1 MERVIV
7 FRDLLDEL
15 PQLLL
20 LGLQLAL
27 HPVELHQLLRPLV
40 LQLPDLCVLRPQLG
54 RGLLNAFEQRLLQ
67 FLKASLVSRKRLD
80 LGLDLLYLAL
90 ARGLQQ
96 TDVLALL
103 SYLLLELLTCLLKP
117 LDLLDHDL
125 LVALPQ
131 LALQPV
137 VLLKLYLA

>member
-1 MERVIV
+1 MERVVV

-15 PQLLL
+15 PQLPL

-27 HPVELHQLLRPLV
+27 HPVELHQLLRSLV
-40 LQLPDLCVLRPQLG
+40 LQLPHLRILRPQLG
-54 RGLLNAFEQRLLQ
+54 CGLFNALKQLLLQ

-103 SYLLLELLTCLLKP
+103 SYLLLELLARLLKP

-125 LVALPQ
+125 LVTLPQ